1 MICAL
6 RRTDFSHRTTALSGL
21 SVKHTNKIY
30 FFLLLLRWLQVI
42 GGVYSNPLNIHAFS
56 LFLKSFY
63 VVVFYLLIVSL
74 IPLIIPPLFSFSP
87 VFLRNCNGFCP
98 YMQPQNGYIT
108 PLKQLFLYSLCQ
120 LLCSSFITK
129 SQFLTFH
136 NQLIVSMLRLFYIN
150 LFRSF
155 YSRKTCSTPWWRVIS
170 FLISPL
176 AILIQSFAR

>member
-1 MICAL
+1 MRFAKICA
-6 RRTDFSHRTTALSGL
+6 
-21 SVKHTNKIY
+21 IC
-30 FFLLLLRWLQVI
+30 VI
-42 GGVYSNPLNIHAFS
+42 CVQKNTYWTPSYLYKLNIHAFS

-87 VFLRNCNGFCP
+87 VFLRSGNEFYPN
-98 YMQPQNGYIT
+98 MQPENGYIT

-136 NQLIVSMLRLFYIN
+136 NQLTVSVL
-150 LFRSF
+150 
-155 YSRKTCSTPWWRVIS
+155 
-170 FLISPL
+170 
-176 AILIQSFAR
+176 